1 MKIWFN
7 MVLSKNILS
16 CIDFISQTIRGKLFL
31 IFKSFYLTCYTMS
44 LFDLIN
50 ENKKSFLKN
59 KTCFHERAEE
69 I

>member
-1 MKIWFN
+1 

-16 CIDFISQTIRGKLFL
+16 CIDFISQTIRGKVFL
-31 IFKSFYLTCYTMS
+31 IFKTFYLTCYTMS

-59 KTCFHERAEE
+59 KTCF
-69 I
+69 